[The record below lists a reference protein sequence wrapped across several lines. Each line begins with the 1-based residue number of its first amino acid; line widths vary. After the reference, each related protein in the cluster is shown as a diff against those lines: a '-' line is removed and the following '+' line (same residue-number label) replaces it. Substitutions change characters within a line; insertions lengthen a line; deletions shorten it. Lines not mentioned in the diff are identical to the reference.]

1 MTIAAPLYLDGFSTL
16 PLAPEARDA
25 MLSVW
30 AQPGNASSPNA
41 SGERAARIIADG
53 RAQVA
58 ELIGAAP
65 SEIVFTSGATEAN
78 NLALLGLAQRVASL
92 RPGRRRIIVSA
103 IEHKAVL
110 EPARLL
116 EKQGFSVSFAPVD
129 HRGRLDISALE
140 AMLGDDVLLASLMMV
155 NNETGVIQPLTE
167 AAELVHAIGGLI
179 HTDAAQAAGKIA
191 IDVMDLD
198 VDYLSLSA
206 HKCYGPMGIGALYVA
221 AHTPKP
227 AALVHGGGQQ
237 EGMRPGTEP
246 VALIA
251 GFGAA
256 AKVALERLA
265 QDQEHGTHLIE
276 ALICGLTEEKMRV
289 RRITGDADVVSGS
302 AALQLAGIDADQL
315 CSLAARQVS
324 LSTGSACTSGQI
336 KKSHVLDAIG
346 FSEEDARQVIRV
358 FCHRY
363 LSREEISDAVRHIV
377 TAADRSRLAAGE
389 VRQ

>member
-1 MTIAAPLYLDGFSTL
+1 MTIAAPIYLDGFSTM
-16 PLAPEARDA
+16 PIAPEARDA

-30 AQPGNASSPNA
+30 AQPGNAGSPNA

-53 RAQVA
+53 RAAVA
-58 ELIGAAP
+58 ALIGAAP

-78 NLALLGLAQRVASL
+78 NLALLGLAQHLATL

-129 HRGRLDISALE
+129 RRGRLDLVALE
-140 AMLGDDVLLASLMMV
+140 AILGGDVLLASLMMV

-167 AAELVHAIGGLI
+167 AAELVHASGGLI
-179 HTDAAQAAGKIA
+179 HSDAAQAAGKIA
-191 IDVMDLD
+191 IDVMGLD

-221 AHTPKP
+221 AHAPKP

-256 AKVALERLA
+256 ARVALERLA
-265 QDQEHGTHLIE
+265 KDQEHGTYLIE
-276 ALICGLTEEKMRV
+276 ALICGLTEGKMRV

-346 FSEEDARQVIRV
+346 FSEEDARQIIRV

-363 LSREEISDAVRHIV
+363 LSREDISDAVRHIV